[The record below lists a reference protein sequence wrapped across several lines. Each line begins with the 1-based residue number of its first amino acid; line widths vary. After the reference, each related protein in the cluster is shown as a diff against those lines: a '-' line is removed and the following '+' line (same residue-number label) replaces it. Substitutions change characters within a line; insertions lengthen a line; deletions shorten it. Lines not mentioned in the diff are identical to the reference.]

1 MCPEQVNNYL
11 GRQTNCNRVRY
22 HGGSHQLNC
31 HCKKNGFWR
40 HTNDFPYYAIH
51 TGWQLAWCPL
61 QRCVGETILL
71 NDHHWWSLQSVTIC
85 CTACIFT
92 VCTSA
97 HSQAALKQKYFAR
110 RIGQRMHFSNF
121 RPHLI
126 NGSWKI
132 YFFALDKPGWKV
144 FDISLPGHILYRFSR
159 RDPRLFDLVIFNSAK
174 QMFGDMFHHSL
185 LLITQ
190 FVQ

>member
-1 MCPEQVNNYL
+1 MGGLINWIVTAKKMDFE
-11 GRQTNCNRVRY
+11 GIQTIFHIMPSILVGNWHDALCSGASVKRYYWTTTTGDRCN
-22 HGGSHQLNC
+22 QLQYVAQC
-31 HCKKNGFWR
+31 AFAQ
-40 HTNDFPYYAIH
+40 FA
-51 TGWQLAWCPL
+51 Q
-61 QRCVGETILL
+61 
-71 NDHHWWSLQSVTIC
+71 
-85 CTACIFT
+85 
-92 VCTSA
+92 CTSA

-110 RIGQRMHFSNF
+110 RIGQQMHFSNF

-144 FDISLPGHILYRFSR
+144 FDISLPGQIFYLPLHRFSR
-159 RDPRLFDLVIFNSAK
+159 RDPCLFDLVIFNSAK
-174 QMFGDMFHHSL
+174 QMFGDMFHHNL